1 MKTFTVPMVTL
12 VSALLPLTA
21 EAKNCAAYTD
31 PIAQIRCFKEQQSGG
46 TYKAPESKLLT
57 CDVNVNCRSKDE
69 VVKKMRTAWTKLRS
83 AGGVAGA
90 YADVCFSALKNVQSL
105 HPSIKITPNIMSPQL
120 DACNAGLRELR

>member
-1 MKTFTVPMVTL
+1 MQIFVIPMVIL
-12 VSALLPLTA
+12 VSILLPISS
-21 EAKNCAAYTD
+21 EAKNCATYTD

-57 CDVNVNCRSKDE
+57 CDVNINCRSKDE
-69 VVKKMRTAWTKLRS
+69 VVKRMRSAWMKLRT

-90 YADVCFSALKNVQSL
+90 YADICFSALQNVQSL